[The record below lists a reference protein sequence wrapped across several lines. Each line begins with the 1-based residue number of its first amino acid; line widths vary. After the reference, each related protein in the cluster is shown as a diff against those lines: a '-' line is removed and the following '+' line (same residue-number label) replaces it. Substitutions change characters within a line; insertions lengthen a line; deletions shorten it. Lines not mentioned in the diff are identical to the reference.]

1 MSFIRM
7 VSIEKFVKKRF
18 RKVTRRN
25 EDKKRFLQI
34 IIISFLILS
43 TKLGEQI
50 RASVLRECGV

>member
-25 EDKKRFLQI
+25 EDKKRFLQV